1 MSGDFVEY
9 DLGHLDAGSVVEV
22 TLAHRANVLLL
33 DSHNFQRYR
42 NDQSHNYYGG
52 EALRS
57 PFSLRVPETG
67 HWFVAIDLGGAAGT
81 IRSSIRVLS
90 NA

>member
-1 MSGDFVEY
+1 MSGDFVKY
-9 DLGHLDAGSVVEV
+9 DLGHVDAGSVVEV

-33 DSHNFQRYR
+33 DSQNFQRYR
-42 NDQSHNYYGG
+42 NGQSHDYYGG

-57 PFSLRVPETG
+57 PVRLQVPGAG
-67 HWFVAIDLGGAAGT
+67 HWLVVVNLGGAAGS
-81 IRSSIRVLS
+81 IRSSVRVLS